1 MKTIKQV
8 CEESIVPAKL
18 VRAVIKQLGG
28 GKEAIETLGDVYRHG
43 ADGGFCGFTYYTDT
57 VKFYRRNRS
66 DIVAMAEEMSGD
78 LGMDVIDMIR
88 HFGCFRG
95 RDGFQY
101 TTSFETSCIARA
113 LYGNVDDPEVPNA
126 LAWFALEEVARAFY
140 D

>member
-28 GKEAIETLGDVYRHG
+28 GKEAIETLGDVYKHG
-43 ADGGFCGFTYYTDT
+43 ADGGGFCGFTYYTDT

-66 DIVAMAEEMSGD
+66 DIVAIAKEMSGD
-78 LGMDVIDMIR
+78 LGMDVIDMIS

-95 RDGFQY
+95 RDV
-101 TTSFETSCIARA
+101 ETSCIARA

>member
-28 GKEAIETLGDVYRHG
+28 GKEAIETLGDVYQHG
-43 ADGGFCGFTYYTDT
+43 ANGGFCGFTYYTDT

-78 LGMDVIDMIR
+78 LGVDVIDMIR

-95 RDGFQY
+95 RDV
-101 TTSFETSCIARA
+101 ETSCIARA
-113 LYGNVDDPEVPNA
+113 LYGNADDPEVPNA

>member
-1 MKTIKQV
+1 MKTLKQV
-8 CEESIVPAKL
+8 EHEGRVPIKL
-18 VRAVIKQLGG
+18 VRAVIRQLGG
-28 GKEAIETLGDVYRHG
+28 GKGAIENLSDVYQHG
-43 ADGGFCGFTYYTDT
+43 ADGGFCGFIYYTDT

-78 LGMDVIDMIR
+78 LGVDVIDMIR

-95 RDGFQY
+95 RDV
-101 TTSFETSCIARA
+101 ETSCIARA
-113 LYGNVDDPEVPNA
+113 LYGNVDDKEVPNA

>member
-18 VRAVIKQLGG
+18 VRAVIRQLGG

-43 ADGGFCGFTYYTDT
+43 AMGGFSGFTYYSDC
-57 VKFYRRNRS
+57 VKFYKRNRC
-66 DIVAMAEEMSGD
+66 DIVDMAETMADD
-78 LGMDVIDMIR
+78 LGENVIEMVR
-88 HFGCFRG
+88 NFGCMKW
-95 RDGFQY
+95 DKKDDHI
-101 TTSFETSCIARA
+101 IAKA
-113 LYGNVDDPEVPNA
+113 LYGCLKDDDDRVIEVVNA

>member
-8 CEESIVPAKL
+8 CEESNVPAKL
-18 VRAVIKQLGG
+18 VRAVVKQLGG
-28 GKEAIETLGDVYRHG
+28 GKEAIETLGDVYHHV
-43 ADGGFCGFTYYTDT
+43 ADGGFPGFVYYNDT
-57 VKFYRRNRS
+57 QKFYRRHRS

-78 LGMDVIDMIR
+78 LGVDVIDMIR

-95 RDGFQY
+95 RDV
-101 TTSFETSCIARA
+101 ETSCIARA